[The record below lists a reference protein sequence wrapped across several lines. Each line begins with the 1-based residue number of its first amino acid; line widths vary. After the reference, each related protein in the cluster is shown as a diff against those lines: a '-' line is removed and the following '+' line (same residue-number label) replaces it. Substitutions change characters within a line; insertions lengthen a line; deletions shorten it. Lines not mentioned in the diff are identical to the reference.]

1 MTRLRSRSCLQCC
14 RSAHTRVSRT
24 PPAQGQQRQC
34 TAGIYACSSTLNP
47 CKRAPDHVRTPA
59 VTPAT
64 SGKEALSILRDK
76 RQHHFD
82 LVLSDVMMPGRDSK
96 HEQGGRH
103 LAGGDDC
110 LQQGASASNDGTN
123 AKRGL
128 NSHATLA
135 CPAADMDGF
144 RLLELIGLELDLPV
158 ISE

>member
-1 MTRLRSRSCLQCC
+1 M
-14 RSAHTRVSRT
+14 
-24 PPAQGQQRQC
+24 PK
-34 TAGIYACSSTLNP
+34 P

-82 LVLSDVMMPGRDSK
+82 LVLSDVMMPGRDSTQ
-96 HEQGGRH
+96 EH

-110 LQQGASASNDGTN
+110 LQQGASASNDGTD
-123 AKRGL
+123 ARRSL

-144 RLLELIGLELDLPV
+144 RLLELIGLEPDLPV